1 MELTEINGDTMANA
15 NIKQLEKMRIEKLRS
30 LNDDEIEEYI
40 AVILTDLMK
49 LQDVDTVFKLDN
61 PYVLDDDLND
71 LYAKLD
77 EIDAILSEKYR
88 FNDIIKTMAGNFES
102 ASHVGTKIKYTAETF
117 KLRIIIIRM
126 IFTDIINHYHLLMQ
140 MVEDFYYLLIYQLEL
155 KNTVSSDKPGD
166 DVVSAID
173 TYNLN
178 MIDSFKYTISNIV
191 ENLDKSIA
199 NADKLFYSDEKLD
212 DDIADMKE
220 TIISINDS
228 SDEKEMLFKRLG
240 VLDAVVRLYDT
251 YVEMKEFKGF
261 YDTVVSNIHD
271 LIDPDNAFLDYSKLR
286 YDDLDSDISFDEY
299 MKKEPKFNINESELI
314 LP

>member
-1 MELTEINGDTMANA
+1 MANA

-30 LNDDEIEEYI
+30 LNDDEIKEYI

-49 LQDVDTVFKLDN
+49 LQDVDTVFKLEN
-61 PYVLDDDLND
+61 PYILDDDLKD
-71 LYAKLD
+71 LYDKLD

-102 ASHVGTKIKYTAETF
+102 TSHVGTKIKYTAETF

-126 IFTDIINHYHLLMQ
+126 IFNDILNHYHLLMQ

-155 KNTVSSDKPGD
+155 GNAVSSDKPGD

-178 MIDSFKYTISNIV
+178 MIDSFKYTISDIV
-191 ENLDKSIA
+191 ENLNKSIA
-199 NADKLFYSDEKLD
+199 NADKLFYSDERID
-212 DDIADMKE
+212 DDMADMKE
-220 TIISINDS
+220 TIVSINDS

-251 YVEMKEFKGF
+251 YAEMKEFKGF
-261 YDTVVSNIHD
+261 YDTVISNVYK

-286 YDDLDSDISFDEY
+286 YDDLDGDVSFDEY
-299 MKKEPKFNINESELI
+299 MKKEPKFNIKKSELI